1 MPNRRTSA
9 CPPVQVPTI
18 GPRQNHQRLITGLMN
33 GGSSLSMW
41 HIVMLSAGVV
51 AASTIGSQAGPCSAE
66 IYSMEARVD
75 ATLKTKAA
83 DGPTLQESREALLHR
98 QPTPGSIA
106 AAESRIGTASPQMI
120 DAIMRGMARVR
131 EADRTGDLNACRRAL
146 SDMESLLID

>member
-1 MPNRRTSA
+1 MS
-9 CPPVQVPTI
+9 I
-18 GPRQNHQRLITGLMN
+18 
-33 GGSSLSMW
+33 W

-75 ATLKTKAA
+75 ATLKAKAA
-83 DGPTLQESREALLHR
+83 DGPTLRVSREALLHR

-106 AAESRIGTASPQMI
+106 AAESRLGTASPQRV
-120 DAIMRGMARVR
+120 DAIIRGMARVR

>member
-1 MPNRRTSA
+1 MS
-9 CPPVQVPTI
+9 I
-18 GPRQNHQRLITGLMN
+18 
-33 GGSSLSMW
+33 W
-41 HIVMLSAGVV
+41 HIVMLSAGAV

-75 ATLKTKAA
+75 ATLKAKAT

-106 AAESRIGTASPQMI
+106 AAESRLGTASSARV
-120 DAIMRGMARVR
+120 DAIIRGMARVR

-146 SDMESLLID
+146 SDMESLIID

>member
-1 MPNRRTSA
+1 MNRGR
-9 CPPVQVPTI
+9 
-18 GPRQNHQRLITGLMN
+18 
-33 GGSSLSMW
+33 SLSIW

-51 AASTIGSQAGPCSAE
+51 AASAIGSQAGPCSAE

-75 ATLKTKAA
+75 ATLKAKAA
-83 DGPTLQESREALLHR
+83 DGPTLQVSREALLHR

-106 AAESRIGTASPQMI
+106 AAESRLGTASPQRV
-120 DAIMRGMARVR
+120 DAIIRGMARVR

>member
-9 CPPVQVPTI
+9 CPPVQVPAI
-18 GPRQNHQRLITGLMN
+18 GPRQNYQRLTVGIMN
-33 GGSSLSMW
+33 RGRSLSIW

-75 ATLKTKAA
+75 ATLKAKPA
-83 DGPTLQESREALLHR
+83 DGPTLRVSREARLPR
-98 QPTPGSIA
+98 QPTPGSSA
-106 AAESRIGTASPQMI
+106 AAESRLGTAAPQRV
-120 DAIMRGMARVR
+120 DAIIRGMARVR

>member
-9 CPPVQVPTI
+9 CPPVQVPAI

-33 GGSSLSMW
+33 GGSSLSIW

-75 ATLKTKAA
+75 ATLKAKAG
-83 DGPTLQESREALLHR
+83 DGPTLQKSREALLHR
-98 QPTPGSIA
+98 QPTPARSRLPKAGSA
-106 AAESRIGTASPQMI
+106 SHRHRGSMRLFGVWRAYAKRTAPVI
-120 DAIMRGMARVR
+120 
-131 EADRTGDLNACRRAL
+131 
-146 SDMESLLID
+146 